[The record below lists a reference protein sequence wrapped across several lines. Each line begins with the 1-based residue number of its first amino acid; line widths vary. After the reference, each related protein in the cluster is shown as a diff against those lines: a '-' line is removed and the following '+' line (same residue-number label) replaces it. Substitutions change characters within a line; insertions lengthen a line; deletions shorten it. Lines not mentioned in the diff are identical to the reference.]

1 MRVAI
6 NSNFERTTWFS
17 ETSETGNIGKSI
29 GDNIMA
35 VNVNTNV
42 SAMTAQR
49 FLNNATQ
56 AQNTSMERLSSGF
69 KINSAKDDAAGL
81 QISNRLN
88 VQSRGLDVA
97 VRNANDGISIAQTAE
112 GAMKE
117 TTGILQRM
125 RDLSLQS
132 ANGANSKD
140 DRVAIQE
147 EVTSL
152 NDELNRIAETTSFG
166 GNKLLNGTYETKSF
180 QIGADNG
187 EAVMLSLKD
196 MRSDNAQMGGNSYV
210 AENGKDKNWGVQ
222 EGSND
227 LSITLNDKKTGEQTI
242 NISAKA
248 GDDIE
253 ELATYINGQ
262 TDKVTASVDEDGRL
276 QIFTDNNTISGPASF
291 GGSLASELG
300 IGEAK
305 QETVSDIDVTSVG
318 GSQQSVA
325 ILDSALKYVDSHRA
339 ELGAFQN
346 RFGHAISNLDNINEN
361 VNASAS
367 RIKDTDF
374 AKETTAMTKSQ
385 ILSQASS
392 SILAQAKQAPNAA
405 LSLLG

>member
-1 MRVAI
+1 
-6 NSNFERTTWFS
+6 
-17 ETSETGNIGKSI
+17 
-29 GDNIMA
+29 MA

-49 FLNNATQ
+49 FLNSATQ

-97 VRNANDGISIAQTAE
+97 VRNANDGISMAQTAE
-112 GAMKE
+112 GAMNE
-117 TTGILQRM
+117 TTSILQRM

-132 ANGANSKD
+132 ANGANTDD
-140 DRVAIQE
+140 DRGAIQE
-147 EVTSL
+147 EMTAL

-166 GNKLLNGTYETKSF
+166 GNKLLNGTFATKSM

-187 EAVMLSLKD
+187 EAVMLTIND
-196 MRSDNAQMGGNSYV
+196 MRSDNASMGGMSYV
-210 AENGKDKNWGVQ
+210 AANGKDKDWTVP
-222 EGSND
+222 EGAND
-227 LSITLNDKKTGEQTI
+227 LQISLTDGDGVEQTI
-242 NISAKA
+242 SINAKA

-262 TDKVTASVDEDGRL
+262 NDLVKASVNEDGEL
-276 QIFTDNNTISGPASF
+276 QIFAGTDTVSGPVSF
-291 GGSLASELG
+291 SGGLAGELSMG
-300 IGEAK
+300 AGKA
-305 QETVSDIDVTSVG
+305 ETVDEINVRSIG
-318 GSQQSVA
+318 GAQQAVA
-325 ILDSALKYVDSHRA
+325 IIDSALKYVDSNRA
-339 ELGAFQN
+339 QLGAFQN
-346 RFGHAISNLDNINEN
+346 RFDHAINNLDNINEN
-361 VNASAS
+361 VSASKS

-374 AKETTAMTKSQ
+374 AKETTNLTKSQ
-385 ILSQASS
+385 ILAQASS

>member
-1 MRVAI
+1 
-6 NSNFERTTWFS
+6 
-17 ETSETGNIGKSI
+17 
-29 GDNIMA
+29 MA

-49 FLNNATQ
+49 YLNNANS
-56 AQNTSMERLSSGF
+56 AQQTSMERLASGS

-112 GAMKE
+112 GAMNE
-117 TTGILQRM
+117 TTNILQRM

-132 ANGANSKD
+132 SNGSNSKSE
-140 DRVAIQE
+140 RVAIQE
-147 EVTSL
+147 EVTAL

-166 GNKLLNGTYETKSF
+166 GNKLLNGTHGTKSF

-187 EAVMLSLKD
+187 EAVMLQLKD
-196 MRSDNAQMGGNSYV
+196 MRSDNAQMGGKSYQT
-210 AENGKDKNWGVQ
+210 ENAKDKDWNVQ
-222 EGSND
+222 AGAND
-227 LSITLNDKKTGEQTI
+227 LKMSFTDNFGQAQEIDV
-242 NISAKA
+242 SAKA

-262 TDKVTASVDEDGRL
+262 QDSVKASVTEDGKL
-276 QIFTDNNTISGPASF
+276 QMFTGNNKVEGEVAFS
-291 GGSLASELG
+291 GSLAGELG
-300 IGEAK
+300 MQSGK
-305 QETVSDIDVTSVG
+305 DVTVDTIDVTSVG
-318 GSQQSVA
+318 GAQESVA
-325 ILDSALKYVDSHRA
+325 VIDAALKYVDSHRA

-346 RFGHAISNLDNINEN
+346 RFDHAISNLDNINEN
-361 VNASAS
+361 VNASKS

-374 AKETTAMTKSQ
+374 AKETTQMTKSQ

-392 SILAQAKQAPNAA
+392 SILAQAKQAPNSA